1 MVSLA
6 MILHD
11 HGSLG
16 KILARSCQDLGK
28 HTHASWQA
36 CQDSCHWDV
45 SKHDPKEKYCAIPCD
60 WEPECTKK
68 AKFDESV
75 DAGCTISQCGESLMA
90 SSASKTL
97 ETQDFGTK
105 NYENRLDCSWT
116 ISTVN
121 SGELIEI
128 TLEVWS

>member
-36 CQDSCHWDV
+36 CQDSCHWATSEANAHPFLQAALKRKDYYLLLFLFTGAGDEDDGAV
-45 SKHDPKEKYCAIPCD
+45 QAGEGAAVEAAPLRLRAAGTQVCAGD
-60 WEPECTKK
+60 
-68 AKFDESV
+68 
-75 DAGCTISQCGESLMA
+75 G
-90 SSASKTL
+90 
-97 ETQDFGTK
+97 
-105 NYENRLDCSWT
+105 R
-116 ISTVN
+116 
-121 SGELIEI
+121 
-128 TLEVWS
+128 

>member
-36 CQDSCHWDV
+36 CQDSCHWEGTHQTTQHDV
-45 SKHDPKEKYCAIPCD
+45 KQ
-60 WEPECTKK
+60 EP
-68 AKFDESV
+68 
-75 DAGCTISQCGESLMA
+75 DAGQEVESFILPESTDRLQRNGKMKRIA
-90 SSASKTL
+90 RTRGTVKT
-97 ETQDFGTK
+97 
-105 NYENRLDCSWT
+105 
-116 ISTVN
+116 
-121 SGELIEI
+121 
-128 TLEVWS
+128 

>member
-36 CQDSCHWDV
+36 CQDSCHWV
-45 SKHDPKEKYCAIPCD
+45 EFQTSEAAPKEQNINSLENNDATASGSVEIQEPGVVVDLRLNSALTAIIL
-60 WEPECTKK
+60 E
-68 AKFDESV
+68 V
-75 DAGCTISQCGESLMA
+75 VGCTITA
-90 SSASKTL
+90 K
-97 ETQDFGTK
+97 
-105 NYENRLDCSWT
+105 
-116 ISTVN
+116 
-121 SGELIEI
+121 
-128 TLEVWS
+128 

>member
-36 CQDSCHWDV
+36 CQDSCHWEGFGSNEV
-45 SKHDPKEKYCAIPCD
+45 EKKI
-60 WEPECTKK
+60 
-68 AKFDESV
+68 V
-75 DAGCTISQCGESLMA
+75 G
-90 SSASKTL
+90 
-97 ETQDFGTK
+97 
-105 NYENRLDCSWT
+105 NYEMLAEEMRR
-116 ISTVN
+116 II
-121 SGELIEI
+121 LIWRI
-128 TLEVWS
+128 